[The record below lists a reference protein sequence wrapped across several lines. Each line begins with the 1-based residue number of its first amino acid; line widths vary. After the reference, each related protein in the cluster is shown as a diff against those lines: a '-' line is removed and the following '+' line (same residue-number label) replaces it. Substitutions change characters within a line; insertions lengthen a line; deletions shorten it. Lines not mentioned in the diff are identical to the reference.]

1 MKHLLLTL
9 MTCLA
14 LTAGAQS
21 KALTFVTGGDSVSV
35 VRGGDTVLVV
45 DRAGVEASINDFL
58 GDTLL
63 TADDA
68 YDAREEREYYL
79 NERMTIDGGMRL
91 ARNIVAMLALG
102 TIVIVFLALLFAY
115 LNRRRK
121 YKMVE
126 KAIENNYPLP
136 AELLGGRTVQQH
148 NIYVTQPAAAP
159 QAPAATPQAPAATP
173 QAPAV
178 QGVPQPAAT
187 QTRAVTNWAAYK
199 GGFITAAVGLGL
211 MLFFAAAGATPMVA
225 LMSIIL
231 FVGLGKMFLVYQEQ
245 RNGVWMVNRQVTQQ
259 PPQQQPQQPQPTQVP
274 PQPVTREQPQPP
286 YFNNQQPQA

>member
-1 MKHLLLTL
+1 MKHLLLIL
-9 MTCLA
+9 MTCMA

-21 KALTFVTGGDSVSV
+21 NALTFVTSGDTVSM

-45 DRAGVEASINDFL
+45 DRAGVEASINEFL

-63 TADDA
+63 AADDA
-68 YDAREEREYYL
+68 YRTRTDSDYYL

-102 TIVIVFLALLFAY
+102 TILIVFLALLFAY

-159 QAPAATPQAPAATP
+159 QAPAAAPQAPAL
-173 QAPAV
+173 

-245 RNGVWMVNRQVTQQ
+245 RNGMWVVNRQVTQQ

>member
-14 LTAGAQS
+14 VTAGAQS
-21 KALTFVTGGDSVSV
+21 KALTFVTSGDSVSV

-63 TADDA
+63 AADDA
-68 YDAREEREYYL
+68 YRTRTDSEYYL

-159 QAPAATPQAPAATP
+159 QAPA
-173 QAPAV
+173 V
-178 QGVPQPAAT
+178 QGVPQPAATQPAAT